1 MDNEKGLLIVLS
13 GPSGVGK
20 GTVRKRIF
28 EDPSTSYKYSISMTT
43 RQMRE
48 GEVDGVDYFFKT
60 RDAFEALIKD
70 DQFIEYAEYVGNY
83 YGTPVQYVKD
93 TMDEG
98 HDVFLEIEVE
108 GAKQV
113 RKKFPDALFI
123 FLAPPSLDH
132 LRERLVG
139 RGTESD
145 EKIQSRINEARKE
158 VEMMNLYDYVVVNDP
173 PLNQLT
179 SQIKSKYLI
188 ATTAAKRARE
198 IDEQPETELLSEY
211 HSFKPVGRA
220 LEEIADGKIRPV
232 ISSDYYGKE

>member
-1 MDNEKGLLIVLS
+1 MDTEKGLLIVLS

-28 EDPSTSYKYSISMTT
+28 DDPHTSYKYSISMTT

-48 GEVDGVDYFFKT
+48 GEQDGVDYFFKT
-60 RDAFEALIKD
+60 REEFEKLIEAD
-70 DQFIEYAEYVGNY
+70 EFIEYAEYVGNY

-93 TMDEG
+93 TMNAG

-132 LRERLVG
+132 LTERLIG
-139 RGTESD
+139 RGTESK
-145 EKIQSRINEARKE
+145 EKIESRVKEAKKE
-158 VEMMNLYDYVVVNDP
+158 VEMMNLYDYVVVNDEVD
-173 PLNQLT
+173 LAKDRIQSIVEAEHLKRER
-179 SQIKSKYLI
+179 IEAKYRKMLLE
-188 ATTAAKRARE
+188 AKNN
-198 IDEQPETELLSEY
+198 
-211 HSFKPVGRA
+211 
-220 LEEIADGKIRPV
+220 V
-232 ISSDYYGKE
+232 IPTVTPFTR